1 MLTVLAVRA
10 KIASKV
16 TETSVWIQPQRAARG
31 MSHKPDGGLPLLSAW
46 PAVTPATLKRAANN
60 FAAW

>member
-16 TETSVWIQPQRAARG
+16 TETSVWIQLQRAARG
-31 MSHKPDGGLPLLSAW
+31 VSHKPGGGLPLLSAW
-46 PAVTPATLKRAANN
+46 PAVTPATLKTAATN
-60 FAAW
+60 FSAW